1 MNPIL
6 INPKIDSSASTTEQL
21 GQMKSYLRQ
30 FKEEIELILM
40 NIDGDNLSEKF
51 EDNLFEGFSKRM
63 KDSKTMSEITQTAGM
78 IKMAVK
84 DLEGSMA
91 SLTLTVTGIESEVY
105 DSQGNSRI
113 TQTANAILSE
123 VTRAEGAESGL
134 SSRIAQTASGFSLV
148 ATNDATNTKATLTMT
163 VTKEGGSSF
172 SVQSNEIQ
180 FTGLVTF
187 ASLGAGGTTQI
198 DGSRITTGT
207 IDAARIQANAIS
219 AGSIEV
225 LDSSSNTMFYASRSA
240 KSVSIGGFE
249 VDSTRI
255 MTAQAEVSS
264 SYPGLMLRSGVNG
277 STKALAIGYTAYSSY
292 SDAKFYVNGNGKMYA
307 TDAEISGKVTAT
319 SGEIGG
325 FTVTSSKLTTTTPSD
340 PYHGFTLDSSGEIT
354 IAGTFVTGINSEGI
368 STPYISVGNA
378 TAAASGAYCGM
389 DYCDSRGTSHVV
401 YWKSVRDAVT
411 DGDLVL
417 CSDY

>member
-6 INPKIDSSASTTEQL
+6 INPKIDSSASTAEQL

-91 SLTLTVTGIESEVY
+91 SLTLTVNGIESEVY

-113 TQTANAILSE
+113 TQTANAIVSE
-123 VTRAEGAESGL
+123 VSRATGAESGL

-148 ATNDATNTKATLTMT
+148 ATNDATNTKATLTLT
-163 VTKEGGSSF
+163 VTKEGGSSVT
-172 SVQSNEIQ
+172 VQSNEIQ

-187 ASLGAGGTTQI
+187 ASLGASGTTQI

-225 LDSSSNTMFYASRSA
+225 LDSSNNTLFYASRSA

-249 VDSTRI
+249 IDAHQIKTP
-255 MTAQAEVSS
+255 QADVASGGIALQRPWGSS
-264 SYPGLMLRSGVNG
+264 QY
-277 STKALAIGYTAYSSY
+277 ALAIGYTNYNNYSN
-292 SDAKFYVNGNGKMYA
+292 APFKVTHGGKLYA
-307 TDAEISGKVTAT
+307 TNAEITGEIIADSGK
-319 SGEIGG
+319 IGD
-325 FTVTSSKLTTTTPSD
+325 FDITSSGAL
-340 PYHGFTLDSSGEIT
+340 
-354 IAGTFVTGINSEGI
+354 ANS
-368 STPYISVGNA
+368 SVGLYRTQIWFGNRHFNDDGSFFDGYE
-378 TAAASGAYCGM
+378 THVMKWVS
-389 DYCDSRGTSHVV
+389 TSVGKV
-401 YWKSVRDAVT
+401 
-411 DGDLVL
+411 LVA
-417 CSDY
+417 DDD